1 MDPQAIKCEDDADA
15 EFSFDDGEFGSKL
28 FSVAAKACSDE
39 FSLSPI
45 CPLGLLT
52 RESMV
57 KSTHLQITEEL
68 ADFCSI
74 LLSNSFFPLGLL
86 SQETTSQL
94 TSSSQEEGIPD
105 FCSTEDLDLL
115 TKLEIGIEEDK
126 MKISKEDGRKNYDQI
141 RYCTTLV
148 M

>member
-1 MDPQAIKCEDDADA
+1 MDPQAIDCEDDADA
-15 EFSFDDGEFGSKL
+15 EFSFDDDECGSKL
-28 FSVAAKACSDE
+28 LSVAAKACSDE
-39 FSLSPI
+39 FSSSPI

-57 KSTHLQITEEL
+57 KSTHLRITEEL

-74 LLSNSFFPLGLL
+74 LLSNSFIPLGLL
-86 SQETTSQL
+86 SQETILQL

-126 MKISKEDGRKNYDQI
+126 MKISKEDGRKSYDQI
-141 RYCTTLV
+141 
-148 M
+148 